1 MKRNRFVA
9 PRSVRI
15 PLSEGDWIEIKERLS
30 IGDARA
36 ATASFI
42 GSYTK
47 DGSRTPNLE
56 TLGMGE
62 VLAYLLDWSFRDEN
76 DKPVKVSLEAVKAL
90 DMDTYAEVEAAI
102 SGHSAALN
110 AADAERE
117 KKIPNGE
124 TSSSGTSSSPQNL
137 AAVTAN

>member
-1 MKRNRFVA
+1 MGRNRFVA
-9 PRSVRI
+9 PKTVR
-15 PLSEGDWIEIKERLS
+15 LHLLDGDWIEIKERLS
-30 IGDARA
+30 IGDARQ

-47 DGSRTPNLE
+47 DGARTPNME

-62 VLAYLLDWSFRDEN
+62 VLAYLIDWSFRDAQ
-76 DKPVKVSLEAVKAL
+76 DKPVKVSLAAIKGL
-90 DMDTYAEVEAAI
+90 DLETYAEIEAAI
-102 SGHSAALN
+102 STHAAALD

-124 TSSSGTSSSPQNL
+124 TSSSGISSSPPSSGV
-137 AAVTAN
+137 VTTN

>member
-1 MKRNRFVA
+1 MGRNRFVN
-9 PRSVRI
+9 PKRVRL
-15 PLSEGDWIEIKERLS
+15 PLSDGDWIEIKERLS

-47 DGSRTPNLE
+47 DGARTPNME

-62 VLAYLLDWSFRDEN
+62 VLAYVLDWSFRDAN
-76 DKPVKVSLEAVKAL
+76 DKPVKVSLEAMKAL
-90 DMDTYAEVEAAI
+90 DMETYGEVEAAI
-102 SGHSAALN
+102 SRHVEALE
-110 AADAERE
+110 ASDDVRE

-124 TSSSGTSSSPQNL
+124 PSSGGTSSSPASSGSDTSN
-137 AAVTAN
+137 

>member
-1 MKRNRFVA
+1 MGRNRFVA
-9 PRSVRI
+9 PKSVRL
-15 PLSEGDWIEIKERLS
+15 PLSDGDWIEIKERLS
-30 IGDARA
+30 IGDARQ

-47 DGSRTPNLE
+47 DGARTPNLE

-62 VLAYLLDWSFRDEN
+62 VLAYLLDWSFRDAH
-76 DKPVKVSLEAVKAL
+76 DKPVKVSLDAVKGL
-90 DMDTYAEVEAAI
+90 DLDTYAEIEAAI
-102 SGHSAALN
+102 GRHAAALD

-124 TSSSGTSSSPQNL
+124 TSSGGTSSSPANL